1 MAKMRSPNY
10 PAIGLSTAVELTN
23 KLWKKEHKTPVNAAV
38 VASAIGYKGL
48 SGPSRTAI
56 AAMKKFGLLD
66 EDKNGMRVSN
76 LAVGILHP
84 SGDDD
89 RLEALRHAA
98 MMPTV
103 FRQLFESHGQASNDA
118 LRSYLITKLDFSETG
133 AKAFIEA
140 FRDTIAIAK
149 LDEPGYIVADSSG
162 GTKDM
167 EAGLQIGSGEVRTAT
182 TTKALKSFSWPLSA
196 ATTARLEIV
205 GNEELTSAHLDALS
219 QYLEVAKKLLK
230 ITKKE
235 S

>member
-10 PAIGLSTAVELTN
+10 PAIGLSTAVELTK
-23 KLWKKEHKTPVNAAV
+23 KLWGKEHKTPVGAAV
-38 VASAIGYKGL
+38 AATAIGYKGL
-48 SGPSRTAI
+48 SGPSRTAL

-76 LAVGILHP
+76 LAVGILHA
-84 SGDDD
+84 SGEGE
-89 RLEALRHAA
+89 RLEALRNAA
-98 MMPTV
+98 LLPTL
-103 FRQLFESHGQASNDA
+103 FRQLFETHGQASNDA

-133 AKAFIEA
+133 AKAFIDA
-140 FRDTIAIAK
+140 FRDTIEVAK
-149 LDEPGYIVADSSG
+149 LNEPGYIASG
-162 GTKDM
+162 GSDGTKDM
-167 EAGLQIGSGEVRTAT
+167 DSALQIGTGEVRTAT
-182 TTKALKSFSWPLSA
+182 STKALKSFSWPLSA

-230 ITKKE
+230 APK